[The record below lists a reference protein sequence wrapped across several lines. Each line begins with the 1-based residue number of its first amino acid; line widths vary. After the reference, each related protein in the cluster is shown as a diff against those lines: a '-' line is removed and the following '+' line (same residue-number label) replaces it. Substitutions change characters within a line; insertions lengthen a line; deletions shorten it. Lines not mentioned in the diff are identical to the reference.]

1 MIEMK
6 NLCVILLILCFSLG
20 GTNCK
25 KSQEEQTPTVE
36 KRVEK
41 KTGEVVKKKSKR
53 IKAVKSGEATIKIVD
68 GTGNV
73 FGIELTNKVP
83 VRGVQFTVE
92 GVQMNEVRTTSRTT
106 GFLSDFN
113 KESGK
118 VVMLST
124 SEDKISSG
132 TGLIAEVV
140 CDKKGKASLSGIKIV
155 K

>member
-1 MIEMK
+1 MR
-6 NLCVILLILCFSLG
+6 NLCVIVLIVCFSLG
-20 GTNCK
+20 GANCK
-25 KSQEEQTPTVE
+25 KSQEEQMPKVE
-36 KRVEK
+36 KTLEK
-41 KTGEVVKKKSKR
+41 KAVKTVKKKSQR

-68 GTGNV
+68 GSGNV
-73 FGIELTNKVP
+73 LGIELSNKVP

-124 SEDKISSG
+124 SEEKISSG

-140 CDKKGKASLSGIKIV
+140 CDKKDSASLSEIKVV